1 MKVWMVVD
9 KSPYRLPCA
18 VLDTLAQ
25 ACVHI
30 AIPLETAKTS
40 FKRHGYYKGKYFDII
55 RVQID
60 D

>member
-1 MKVWMVVD
+1 MKLWLIVEKD
-9 KSPYRLPCA
+9 EYSLPVAC
-18 VLDTLAQ
+18 VDTLAQ
-25 ACVHI
+25 ACVHLG
-30 AIPLETAKTS
+30 IPFETSKTS